1 MSSRTKIVVL
11 HMKKIIYTVIIALLI
26 SLLIGLFF
34 FMFSSHVPSSP
45 VSEQLYTPGIY
56 SAPITLN
63 HTELS
68 VEVAVDE
75 TSVQSLRIRNLD
87 ESVTA
92 MYPLLQPTI
101 ENLAQQLTTAQS
113 LNDIELSE
121 ETPYTS
127 RLLLNA
133 IETALEPARITE

>member
-1 MSSRTKIVVL
+1 MSSKTKIVVL
-11 HMKKIIYTVIIALLI
+11 HMKEIIYTIVIALLV

-34 FMFSSHVPSSP
+34 FMFSSKTSPAVP
-45 VSEQLYTPGIY
+45 EKQRYEPGVY

-63 HTELS
+63 NTELA

-75 TSVQSLRIRNLD
+75 NSIQSVRVTNLD
-87 ESVTA
+87 EAITT

-101 ENLAQQLTTAQS
+101 EDLAEQICQAQS
-113 LNDIELSE
+113 LDEIELSE
-121 ETPYTS
+121 DTPYTS

-133 IETALEPARITE
+133 IETALAQAVIE

>member
-1 MSSRTKIVVL
+1 MSSKTKIVVL
-11 HMKKIIYTVIIALLI
+11 HMKEIIYTIVIALLV

-34 FMFSSHVPSSP
+34 FMFSSKTSPAVPKKQRY
-45 VSEQLYTPGIY
+45 EPGVY

-63 HTELS
+63 NTELA

-75 TSVQSLRIRNLD
+75 NSIQSVRVTNLD
-87 ESVTA
+87 EAITT

-101 ENLAQQLTTAQS
+101 EDLAEQICQVQS
-113 LNDIELSE
+113 LDEIELSE
-121 ETPYTS
+121 DTPYTS

-133 IETALEPARITE
+133 IETALAQAVTE